1 MSETR
6 RWHSGAAGLRMLNF
20 LLDTNICIYAIK
32 KRSDNIRR
40 AFTENEDR
48 MAISCVTLMELIYG
62 AEKSQEPERNLAD
75 IESFASRLALL
86 TFDSKA
92 AMHAGQVR
100 AELER
105 KGMPIGGYDLMI
117 GGHARAEG
125 LILVTNNTRELKRVA
140 GLRIEN
146 WT

>member
-62 AEKSQEPERNLAD
+62 AENRRNPNA
-75 IESFASRLALL
+75 ISPISRALPPVWR
-86 TFDSKA
+86 F
-92 AMHAGQVR
+92 
-100 AELER
+100 
-105 KGMPIGGYDLMI
+105 
-117 GGHARAEG
+117 
-125 LILVTNNTRELKRVA
+125 
-140 GLRIEN
+140 
-146 WT
+146 

>member
-1 MSETR
+1 
-6 RWHSGAAGLRMLNF
+6 
-20 LLDTNICIYAIK
+20 
-32 KRSDNIRR
+32 
-40 AFTENEDR
+40 
-48 MAISCVTLMELIYG
+48 
-62 AEKSQEPERNLAD
+62 
-75 IESFASRLALL
+75 
-86 TFDSKA
+86 
-92 AMHAGQVR
+92 MHAGQVR